1 MSEGRQDPFVFSVSP
16 QLVANSA
23 LAAGVLAGTARLL
36 RPVGWKVVLRFAID
50 HEVAIDATNAP
61 LVVDAL
67 ARHRDYRT
75 VGAWLGLGLAFT
87 VRAIIGRSG
96 WAGPWTMTW
105 AGYFLGAL
113 LAAWRTPAA
122 RGRSGASVAL
132 LVPRRIGD
140 YIDRR
145 SVVVP
150 AIGLF
155 AAAVA
160 ALAFASSAR
169 RNEPWNDGPATVAV
183 VVALAAVVGAA
194 SWVALRSVVA
204 RPQRSDEPPLVAAD
218 DALRAESVHL
228 IAGAGGAVVLLACA
242 RSLVTVG
249 TVSDVQFVRWVCP
262 WMGLAALVASWW
274 AWFFVRR
281 RPWGVRRLG
290 GVVGDIREP
299 AEA

>member
-1 MSEGRQDPFVFSVSP
+1 MSERRQDSFVFSVSP

-75 VGAWLGLGLAFT
+75 VGAWLGLGMAFT

-105 AGYFLGAL
+105 AG
-113 LAAWRTPAA
+113 
-122 RGRSGASVAL
+122 
-132 LVPRRIGD
+132 GD

-204 RPQRSDEPPLVAAD
+204 RPQRSDEPSLVAAD